1 MTTSQGATP
10 DTAAIAA
17 DARRVL
23 AANRQTGVSDWDGK
37 RYDFVC
43 PSGST
48 YPFQWLWDSA
58 FHAISLLHV
67 DPELAK
73 QEIRC
78 LLQGAQPDGFIPH
91 MLLWEKSAHEAALR
105 DYSITLLNPYFT
117 SITQPPVIGRSIAR
131 IFEATGDTEFLR
143 EVLPPTLRYFRWLK
157 AWRDP
162 DDDSLIAT
170 IQPDE
175 SGLDASPKYDRI
187 MGIPSQPPEATL
199 PTLTASMD
207 RLFADYEIHRGD
219 PARILSL
226 DRFVWED
233 VMVNAIYADGLR
245 RLGPLCRAAGYPE
258 AEAREFEERSVRV
271 RGALESKSWDPEAG
285 LFWDLAGWSESPER
299 VLTFTS
305 LFPLIL
311 SDLDPAKAMRL
322 VDEHL
327 LNEREFWLPYPIP
340 STAATEPAFDPDWK
354 TKTTWR
360 GPTWVAVN
368 WYLYWGLRDHDRP
381 EVASE
386 LARRTLEMVGKAGM
400 REFYNPLTGEGE
412 GAVDFGM
419 STLVLD
425 LIAAEGL
432 PGAGEVAGA

>member
-1 MTTSQGATP
+1 MTTSHGATP

-23 AANRQTGVSDWDGK
+23 AGNRQTGVSDWDGK

-58 FHAISLLHV
+58 FHAIALLHV

-258 AEAREFEERSVRV
+258 AEAREFEEAIRPRARRPGIEVVGPGGGPVLGSR
-271 RGALESKSWDPEAG
+271 RL
-285 LFWDLAGWSESPER
+285 ER
-299 VLTFTS
+299 VTRAGPDVHL
-305 LFPLIL
+305 PLPAHPL
-311 SDLDPAKAMRL
+311 RPGPGQGDAAGRRASPQRARVLAALPDPVDRRDGACLRPGLEDEDHVARSDLGGREL
-322 VDEHL
+322 VPL
-327 LNEREFWLPYPIP
+327 L
-340 STAATEPAFDPDWK
+340 
-354 TKTTWR
+354 
-360 GPTWVAVN
+360 GPP
-368 WYLYWGLRDHDRP
+368 RP
-381 EVASE
+381 
-386 LARRTLEMVGKAGM
+386 
-400 REFYNPLTGEGE
+400 
-412 GAVDFGM
+412 
-419 STLVLD
+419 
-425 LIAAEGL
+425 
-432 PGAGEVAGA
+432 

>member
-1 MTTSQGATP
+1 MTTSNRAAP
-10 DTAAIAA
+10 DTRRIAA
-17 DARRVL
+17 EARRVL
-23 AANRQTGVSDWDGK
+23 AVNRQTGISGWDGK

-58 FHAISLLHV
+58 FHAIALLHV

-91 MLLWEKSAHEAALR
+91 MMLWEKSAHESALKE
-105 DYSITLLNPYFT
+105 YSITLLNPYFT
-117 SITQPPVIGRSIAR
+117 SITQPAVFAR
-131 IFEATGDTEFLR
+131 AIDRIYAATGDTDFLQD
-143 EVLPPTLRYFRWLK
+143 VLPATLRFFRWLK
-157 AWRDP
+157 AYRDP

-207 RLFADYEIHRGD
+207 RLFADYEVHRGD

-233 VMVNAIYADGLR
+233 VMVNTIYADGLR

-258 AEAREFEERSVRV
+258 AEAREFEDRGSRV
-271 RGALESKSWDPEAG
+271 LAALEAKCWDDKAG
-285 LFWDLAGWSESPER
+285 LFWDLAGRNEEPER
-299 VLTFTS
+299 VLTFTA
-305 LFPLIL
+305 LFPIVLAE
-311 SDLDPAKAMRL
+311 LDPAKTARL

-327 LNEREFWLPYPIP
+327 LNDREFWLPYPIP
-340 STAATEPAFDPDWK
+340 STAASEPAFDPEWK
-354 TKTTWR
+354 TRTTWR

-368 WYLYWGLRDHDRP
+368 WYLYWGLREHGRAD
-381 EVASE
+381 VASE
-386 LARRTLEMVGKAGM
+386 LARRTLEMVAIGGM
-400 REFYNPLTGEGE
+400 REFFNPFTGEGE

-425 LIAAEGL
+425 LISAEGL
-432 PGAGEVAGA
+432 PE

>member
-1 MTTSQGATP
+1 MTNPGHATL
-10 DTAAIAA
+10 DTVAIAA
-17 DARRVL
+17 EARRVL
-23 AANRQTGVSDWDGK
+23 AGNRQTGISGWDGK
-37 RYDFVC
+37 PYDFVC

-58 FHAISLLHV
+58 FHAIALIHV

-91 MLLWEKSAHEAALR
+91 MLLWEKRAHEAALR
-105 DYSITLLNPYFT
+105 EYSITLLHPYFT
-117 SITQPPVIGRSIAR
+117 SITQPPVIGRAIDL
-131 IFEATGDTEFLR
+131 IFAATGDADFLR
-143 EVLPPTLRYFRWLK
+143 EVLPATLRFFRWLN

-162 DDDSLIAT
+162 DDDALIAT

-187 MGIPSQPPEATL
+187 MGIPSEPPETTL

-207 RLFADYEIHRGD
+207 RLFADYDALRGD

-233 VMVNAIYADGLR
+233 VMVNSIYADGLR

-258 AEAREFEERSVRV
+258 AEAREFEERSARV
-271 RGALESKSWDPEAG
+271 LAALEAKCWDPAAG
-285 LFWDLAGWSESPER
+285 LFWDLAGWDETPER

-305 LFPLIL
+305 LFPIVLA
-311 SDLDPAKAMRL
+311 DLDPAKATR
-322 VDEHL
+322 VIDEHL

-340 STAATEPAFDPDWK
+340 STAATEPAFDPEWK

-360 GPTWVAVN
+360 GPAWVAVN
-368 WYLYWGLRDHDRP
+368 WYFYWGLRDHGRAD
-381 EVASE
+381 VASE
-386 LARRTLEMVGKAGM
+386 LAHRTLEMVAKSGM
-400 REFYNPLTGEGE
+400 REFYDPLTGEGE
-412 GAVDFGM
+412 GAADFGM

-425 LIAAEGL
+425 LIVAEGL
-432 PGAGEVAGA
+432 PA